1 MFLVSPFDAEYCNV
15 LGILFSTD
23 RWLVVHYCENRFH
36 SRRSLSFTTLSA
48 VHMYDF
54 HIFTVIYSSLH
65 GFIWN
70 KHNEHFP
77 VSLVAQLI
85 ERWSGWIFYFFIF
98 YFSIF
103 YFSIFYFFK
112 ALFLILLKKC
122 SLMRRFLSFQIGERW
137 RSQSFGKCTD
147 SLTNQFSNMFM
158 VNLV

>member
-1 MFLVSPFDAEYCNV
+1 MESLRFREKLWTWGVLLVKRLRCTVNGAIVRAERRKSEAWVESAKESVHPTRTDPNSPV
-15 LGILFSTD
+15 ILFHRYYRAVYHFATKFIMSS
-23 RWLVVHYCENRFH
+23 VNRDMLN
-36 SRRSLSFTTLSA
+36 S
-48 VHMYDF
+48 
-54 HIFTVIYSSLH
+54 
-65 GFIWN
+65 
-70 KHNEHFP
+70 
-77 VSLVAQLI
+77 
-85 ERWSGWIFYFFIF
+85 
-98 YFSIF
+98 FSIF